1 MSHAEYIM
9 LRNIKVV
16 DLWRMCSGLQSKW
29 RRPAIIAFFDQD

>member
-16 DLWRMCSGLQSKW
+16 DLWRMSPGVRIVVASPVFPKK
-29 RRPAIIAFFDQD
+29 A